1 MARAH
6 THTRTHGH
14 THTRTHT
21 HSHTHAHTRAQTESH
36 ERTKRRFLRSADP
49 DDRYGHDG
57 ISLSGAL
64 SFWRMHTYVSL
75 SLQYTV
81 GGAHSFGGGRRDR
94 FDLLDRDLTASMP
107 LRPARAHTHWIATY
121 KYIGVCMNVHLY
133 MCACV
138 SRHANTYLYISV
150 STHRLIRAL
159 YTYIYTFLYL
169 HIDLSVRYIY
179 IYISISVS
187 TYRLICASPLHVY
200 IRRILCFGVCGRP
213 SADEVKGFR
222 VFCLCS

>member
-75 SLQYTV
+75 SLHYTV
-81 GGAHSFGGGRRDR
+81 GGAHGFGGGRRDR

-138 SRHANTYLYISV
+138 STRKHIFI
-150 STHRLIRAL
+150 HFC
-159 YTYIYTFLYL
+159 IYTSTYPCII
-169 HIDLSVRYIY
+169 HIY
-179 IYISISVS
+179 IYISVS
-187 TYRLICASPLHVY
+187 TYRLVRALYIYIYIHFCIYISTYLCLSLACIHPTHPLF
-200 IRRILCFGVCGRP
+200 RRVR
-213 SADEVKGFR
+213 SAER
-222 VFCLCS
+222 R